1 VAARFPKPAFDIDHP
16 RYDPPM
22 SRGLT
27 VYLMVQFALLLGM
40 SMHFLA
46 LVPIGSLPLLLGYAA
61 YLVASLCVLGVL
73 MEGRV
78 SALWLEGVRVV
89 ATALV
94 SVLSGR
100 WFGIAHLDGYM
111 ALAIASIFG
120 LSALA
125 LPWLRGD
132 QRAQSVHP
140 GAAPV

>member
-1 VAARFPKPAFDIDHP
+1 
-16 RYDPPM
+16 M

-27 VYLMVQFALLLGM
+27 VYLVAQFALLLGM

-46 LVPIGSLPLLLGYAA
+46 LVPTGSLPLLLGYAA

-78 SALWLEGVRVV
+78 SALWFEGVRVV

-94 SVLSGR
+94 PALSGR
-100 WFGIAHLDGYM
+100 WFGIVHLDGYM
-111 ALAIASIFG
+111 ELAMVSLFG

-125 LPWLRGD
+125 LPWLRGG
-132 QRAQSVHP
+132 QRAQSVHT
-140 GAAPV
+140 GAAAV